1 MLQGSAQHHKNQL
14 RYPTQQRGDNEVP
27 KKSAKV
33 ANGRHAEDVSSGDAS
48 AVVTKAS
55 NFIYE
60 VSKYHVNLFGG
71 NKARWAGRSW

>member
-1 MLQGSAQHHKNQL
+1 VRILEGSAQQQENQL

-33 ANGRHAEDVSSGDAS
+33 AYGRHAEDVSSGDAS
-48 AVVTKAS
+48 GVVTEAS

-71 NKARWAGRSW
+71 N